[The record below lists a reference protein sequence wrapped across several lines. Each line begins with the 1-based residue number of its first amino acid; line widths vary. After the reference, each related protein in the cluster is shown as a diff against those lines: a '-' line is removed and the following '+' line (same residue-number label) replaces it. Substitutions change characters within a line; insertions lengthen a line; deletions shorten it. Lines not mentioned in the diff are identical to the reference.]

1 MKLIFRGL
9 LGEEQ
14 IAFMTKLV
22 DRFLVFQLRS
32 RKDPEAFAKLY
43 DRYVTPIYRF
53 VLLKLPSKEDAED
66 LTSETFLKCFR
77 YIQEGNDVK
86 DIRSLLYKIARNG
99 IADWYR
105 ARAANP
111 SRSLAV
117 TFLTDETSTVNEGDS
132 ADVSDAGRGKVTMEA
147 RAELAVTMGRLE
159 RLKDDYRDVL
169 TLRLVDDLPFT
180 IIAQVMEKEVGTV
193 RVLYH
198 RAKKALDAI
207 DNEGTS

>member
-1 MKLIFRGL
+1 
-9 LGEEQ
+9 
-14 IAFMTKLV
+14 MTKLV
-22 DRFLVFQLRS
+22 DKLLVFQFRS
-32 RKDPEAFAKLY
+32 RKDPEAFARLY
-43 DRYVTPIYRF
+43 DRYVSSIYRF

-77 YIQEGNDVK
+77 YIQEGSEVK
-86 DIRSLLYKIARNG
+86 EIRSLLYKIARNG

-117 TFLTDETSTVNEGDS
+117 TFFADETSSITEGQQDI
-132 ADVSDAGRGKVTMEA
+132 SDAGHGKVRMEA
-147 RAELAVTMGRLE
+147 RAELAVTLGKLE

-169 TLRLVDDLPFT
+169 TLRLVEELPFSV
-180 IIAQVMEKEVGTV
+180 IAEVMGKEVGTV

-198 RAKKALDAI
+198 RAKKALDAL
-207 DNEGTS
+207 DQEAR

>member
-1 MKLIFRGL
+1 
-9 LGEEQ
+9 
-14 IAFMTKLV
+14 MTKLV
-22 DRFLVFQLRS
+22 DRILVFQLRS

-43 DRYVTPIYRF
+43 DRYVQSIYRF

-86 DIRSLLYKIARNG
+86 EIRSLLYKIARNG

-117 TFLTDETSTVNEGDS
+117 TFLTDETSTEI
-132 ADVSDAGRGKVTMEA
+132 SDTGRGKAVVEA
-147 RAELAVTMGRLE
+147 RAELAVTMGKLE

-180 IIAQVMEKEVGTV
+180 VIAEVMGKEVGTV

-198 RAKKALDAI
+198 RAKKALDAL
-207 DNEGTS
+207 DHEA

>member
-1 MKLIFRGL
+1 V

-22 DRFLVFQLRS
+22 DKLLVFQLRS

-86 DIRSLLYKIARNG
+86 EIRSLLYKIARNG

-105 ARAANP
+105 ARAASP

-117 TFLTDETSTVNEGDS
+117 TFMTDETSTPYEGTH
-132 ADVSDAGRGKVTMEA
+132 DVSDAGRGKATIEA
-147 RAELAVTMGRLE
+147 RAELAVTMGKLE
-159 RLKDDYRDVL
+159 RLKDDYRDIL
-169 TLRLVDDLPFT
+169 TLRLVDDLPFA
-180 IIAQVMEKEVGTV
+180 IIADVMGKEVGTV

-207 DNEGTS
+207 DQEGTS